1 LGSEAAGPNTKLLKD
16 LYMELYN
23 EMKAASE
30 GVVLTRQN
38 LDRSLARKTV
48 YGFKFLDLAQKGR
61 DDEQ

>member
-1 LGSEAAGPNTKLLKD
+1 MKLLED

-38 LDRSLARKTV
+38 LDHSLARKTV
-48 YGFKFLDLAQKGR
+48 YGFKFLNLAKNGG